1 MDVAVDRTKIAPIP
15 EFLHGLIAV
24 DPVGGTMAL
33 PSNRPALTSYVQAA
47 LSEEIDSLRTTKP
60 GSRNHALN
68 RAAFSLGQLVG
79 GGALPR
85 SEVEH
90 ELHAAS
96 VSNGLVRDDG
106 EESVRATIRS
116 GLDAGA
122 RNPRQPP
129 AQRETGK
136 QASARPLIKIS
147 TEIRDVVDAALEA
160 LAENAAG
167 QIFVKA
173 GILVRV
179 IREGKKVEGY
189 KRVPDAPL
197 ISPLPEPRLLEL
209 MSASAGWLKFTPAG
223 WEPALPPK
231 WAVQVLAARGRW
243 IFPFIET
250 VTEVPTLRPD
260 GSVIQRPGYDGATG
274 TLYVPNAPFADVP
287 EAPTREDATKAV
299 AELFEPFVDFPF
311 KTLADASVLLAAILA
326 ILARSAIPGPTPLI
340 VIRKNAPGT
349 GGSLAADAISVIAT
363 GRTAPR
369 MTLTPD
375 VREMRKLILTIAI
388 EGTQIVLFDNLEGTI
403 GSSVLAAAITSESWA
418 DRLLGF
424 SKVVRA
430 PLRPTWIATGN
441 GLAFNRDLGRRVV
454 LCDMHT
460 DLEHPEDRMDFKHP
474 DLISYVSQART
485 RLVGAALTILR
496 AYCLAGRP
504 AHDGPKKGGFVAW
517 DDLVRG
523 ALIWAG
529 AEDPMATTK
538 RLRAEADTD
547 LDGLRSA
554 LVAWRAAFPEP
565 VTAARAVEYA
575 REKDHE
581 LLDAFARMCDC
592 PTDKLDSRRLGYSLR
607 HYRDRVVGGLRFTRP
622 DSDPDKTSLWTVEQL

>member
-1 MDVAVDRTKIAPIP
+1 LA
-15 EFLHGLIAV
+15 
-24 DPVGGTMAL
+24 
-33 PSNRPALTSYVQAA
+33 
-47 LSEEIDSLRTTKP
+47 EEVNSVRTTAP
-60 GSRNHALN
+60 GARNDSLN

-79 GGALPR
+79 GGESAR
-85 SEVEH
+85 AEVEQ
-90 ELHAAS
+90 ELYSAAEA
-96 VSNGLVRDDG
+96 NGLVRDDG
-106 EESVRATIRS
+106 DEGVRATIKS

-129 AQRETGK
+129 ARKEANK
-136 QASARPLIKIS
+136 QASKRPLIKIS
-147 TEIRDVVDAALEA
+147 TEIRDVVDAAAEA
-160 LAENAAG
+160 LADNAAG
-167 QIFVKA
+167 HLFVKA

-179 IREGKKVEGY
+179 IREGKKVAGY

-209 MSASAGWLKFTPAG
+209 MSASAEWLKLTRDG
-223 WEPALPPK
+223 WERALPPK
-231 WAVQVLAARGRW
+231 WAVQVLGARGRW
-243 IFPFIET
+243 IFPFIES
-250 VTEVPTLRPD
+250 VTETPTLRPD
-260 GSVIQRPGYDGATG
+260 GTVIQRPGYDDMTG
-274 TLYVPNAPFADVP
+274 TLYIPNAAFPDVP
-287 EAPTREDATKAV
+287 DQPTRQDATKAL
-299 AELFEPFVDFPF
+299 AELFEPISEFPF
-311 KTLADASVLLAAILA
+311 KSLADASVLLAAIFT
-326 ILARSAIPGPTPLI
+326 ILGRSAIFGPTPLI

-349 GGSLAADAISVIAT
+349 GGSLAADAISVITT

-403 GSSVLAAAITSESWA
+403 GSSVLAAAITSETWA

-441 GLAFNRDLGRRVV
+441 GLAFNRDLGRRVL

-474 DLISYVSQART
+474 DLITYVSKART
-485 RLVGAALTILR
+485 RLVVAALTILR

-504 AHDGPKKGGFVAW
+504 AHDKPKKGGFVSW

-523 ALIWAG
+523 SLIWAG
-529 AEDPMATTK
+529 AEDPMATTI
-538 RLRAEADTD
+538 RLRADADID

-554 LVAWRAAFPEP
+554 LKSWKRAFAEP
-565 VTAARAVEYA
+565 VTAAAALEYA
-575 REKDHE
+575 REKDRE
-581 LLDAFARMCDC
+581 LLDSLSRLCDC
-592 PTDKLDSRRLGYSLR
+592 STEKLDSRRLGYSLR
-607 HYRDRVVGGLRFTRP
+607 RYRDRVVGGLRFIRP
-622 DSDPDKTSLWTVEQL
+622 DSDADNTSMWTVEQL